1 MTYAP
6 ALQKITAPTVVPDY
20 FFARG
25 TSDWTTWTILAAVP
39 GLVEGSLTPGAQ
51 LAGPITVNEPNRLTL
66 ASHVTQL
73 TLSGTPNALALGWTR
88 TRFGVGPAD
97 PRTWVWDWQG
107 AGLLGPVAPP
117 DGVDWE
123 MDRMIGPSTM
133 SGRLWWTGRK
143 SSITGGPWRISSYR
157 AEEDLSGFG
166 QWGGDYVSPPPPV
179 NFVPTNVWTC
189 NGRVIAPITRV
200 GLSPEI
206 TATWSAAAPGLPVE
220 GPLLRAG
227 FTQPATTSVDDVPAV
242 QIDSLLSYAG
252 HNSVGLG
259 GGGPWFLP
267 GFVTAPTDT
276 SVRIDWFG
284 YLDMDAKRL
293 RYTVVPSTGHPHPG
307 MAVSSYYQTSEY
319 DVFDFATG
327 VSAIGGPKT
336 LELPVGTDEW
346 FLFPYLTT

>member
-25 TSDWTTWTILAAVP
+25 TSDWTSWSIFAAVP

-51 LAGPITVNEPNRLTL
+51 LAGPITVDEPNRLTL

-73 TLSGTPNALALGWTR
+73 TLSGTPNALALGWTA
-88 TRFGVGPAD
+88 TSFVIGASEPK
-97 PRTWVWDWQG
+97 TWVWDWQ
-107 AGLLGPVAPP
+107 ADVLHGPVQPP
-117 DGVDWE
+117 DGPGSLT
-123 MDRMIGPSTM
+123 MGRMIGPSM
-133 SGRLWWTGRK
+133 MNGKLWWIGRK
-143 SSITGGPWRISSYR
+143 SAIGEPFRIAAYR
-157 AEEDLSGFG
+157 SEEDLSGFG
-166 QWGGDYVSPPPPV
+166 QWGDDYVAPPPPV
-179 NFVPTNVWTC
+179 NYVPTNVWAC
-189 NGRVIAPITRV
+189 NNRVIAPITRV
-200 GLSPEI
+200 FLNSEI
-206 TATWSAAAPGLPVE
+206 TATWDASAPGLPVE

-227 FTQPATTSVDDVPAV
+227 FTQPATTTVDDVPAV
-242 QIDSLLSYAG
+242 QIDSLLSYVG

-293 RYTVVPSTGHPHPG
+293 RYTMVPSTGHPHPG

-327 VSAIGGPKT
+327 VSVIGGPKT